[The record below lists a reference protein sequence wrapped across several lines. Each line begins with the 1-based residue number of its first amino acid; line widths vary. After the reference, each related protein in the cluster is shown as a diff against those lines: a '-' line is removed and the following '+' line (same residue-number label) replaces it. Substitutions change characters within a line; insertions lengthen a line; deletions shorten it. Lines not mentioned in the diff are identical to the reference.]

1 MRGCTNGGF
10 IVLLRRQ
17 TLKNKMMGH
26 NLLKGKKGI
35 IFGALND
42 MSIAWKVAERAV
54 DEGATITL
62 SNTPMA
68 VRMGTVSELGKKLN
82 AEVIPADATSV
93 DDLKT
98 VFERSM
104 EVLGGPVDFVLHSIG
119 MSPNVRKKRTY
130 DDLDYNFLQKTLDI
144 SAISFHK
151 MLQVAK
157 KMDAIAEYG
166 SVVAL
171 SYVAAQRTFFGYNDM
186 ADAKSLLES
195 IARSFGYIYGR
206 EKNVR
211 INTISQSPTHTTA
224 GDGVKGMDHLM
235 DFANKMSPLGNATAD
250 ECAGYCILMFS
261 DFTRKVTMQ
270 NLYHDGGFSSMGMS
284 LRAMNQYSKG
294 LEEYTDENGHIIY
307 G

>member
-1 MRGCTNGGF
+1 MS
-10 IVLLRRQ
+10 
-17 TLKNKMMGH
+17 H
-26 NLLKGKKGI
+26 NLLKGKRGI

-54 DEGATITL
+54 EEGATITL
-62 SNTPMA
+62 SNTPIA
-68 VRMGTVSELGKKLN
+68 VRMGQVDALAEKLN
-82 AEVIPADATSV
+82 AQVIPADATSV
-93 DDLKT
+93 EDLET
-98 VFERSM
+98 VFAKSVEI
-104 EVLGGPVDFVLHSIG
+104 LGGKIDFVLHSIG

-130 DDLDYNFLQKTLDI
+130 DDLDYGMLEKTLDI

-157 KMDAIAEYG
+157 KQDAIAENG

-206 EKNVR
+206 EKGVR
-211 INTISQSPTHTTA
+211 VNTISQSPTMTTA
-224 GDGVKGMDHLM
+224 GSGVKGMEHLM
-235 DFANKMSPLGNATAD
+235 DFSNKMSPLGNANAD
-250 ECAGYCILMFS
+250 ECADYCVMMFS

-284 LRAMNQYSKG
+284 ERAIEQYNKSFRECPDK
-294 LEEYTDENGHIIY
+294 
-307 G
+307 

>member
-1 MRGCTNGGF
+1 MS
-10 IVLLRRQ
+10 
-17 TLKNKMMGH
+17 H
-26 NLLKGKKGI
+26 NLLKGKRGI

-42 MSIAWKVAERAV
+42 MSIAWKVAEKAV
-54 DEGATITL
+54 EEGAQITL
-62 SNTPMA
+62 SNTPIA
-68 VRMGTVSELGKKLN
+68 VRMGQVEELGTKLN
-82 AEVIPADATSV
+82 AAVLPADATNV
-93 DDLKT
+93 DDLNM
-98 VFERSM
+98 VFSES
-104 EVLGGPVDFVLHSIG
+104 VKILGGKIDFVLHSIG

-130 DDLDYNFLQKTLDI
+130 DNLDYDMLEKTLDI

-157 KMDAIAEYG
+157 KQDAIAEYG

-211 INTISQSPTHTTA
+211 VNTISQSPTLTTA
-224 GDGVKGMDHLM
+224 GSGVKGMDHLM
-235 DFANKMSPLGNATAD
+235 DFSEKMSPLGNATAD
-250 ECAGYCILMFS
+250 ECADYCIVMFS
-261 DFTRKVTMQ
+261 DLTKKVTMQ

-284 LRAMNQYSKG
+284 LRAMTQYSKG
-294 LEEYTDENGHIIY
+294 IDEFSDENGNPIY

>member
-1 MRGCTNGGF
+1 MS
-10 IVLLRRQ
+10 
-17 TLKNKMMGH
+17 H
-26 NLLKGKKGI
+26 NLLKGKRGI

-54 DEGATITL
+54 EEGARITL
-62 SNTPMA
+62 TNTPVA
-68 VRMGTVSELGKKLN
+68 IRMGEVKALSDKLQ
-82 AEVIPADATSV
+82 AEAIPADATSV
-93 DDLKT
+93 EDLEE
-98 VFERSM
+98 VFSQSM
-104 EVLGGPVDFVLHSIG
+104 KILGGPIDFVLHSIG

-130 DDLDYNFLQKTLDI
+130 DDLDYDLLSKTLDV
-144 SAISFHK
+144 SVISFHK

-157 KMDAIAEYG
+157 KQEAIAEYG
-166 SVVAL
+166 SIVAL
-171 SYVAAQRTFFGYNDM
+171 TYVAVQRTFFGYNDM

-211 INTISQSPTHTTA
+211 INTISQSPTLTTA
-224 GDGVKGMDHLM
+224 GSGIKGMDHLM

-250 ECAGYCILMFS
+250 DCANYCITLFS
-261 DFTRKVTMQ
+261 DLTRKVTMQ

-294 LEEYTDENGHIIY
+294 LEEYTDESGKIVY